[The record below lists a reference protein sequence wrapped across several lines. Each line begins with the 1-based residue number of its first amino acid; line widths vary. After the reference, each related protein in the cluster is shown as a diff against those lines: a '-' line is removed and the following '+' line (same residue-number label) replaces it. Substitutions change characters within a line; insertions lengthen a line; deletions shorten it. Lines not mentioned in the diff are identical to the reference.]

1 MKPTALKTLHTG
13 AFAHLP
19 SCLFCFS
26 LHLVVTLSLFLIISL
41 QVMLH
46 IVQASTVG
54 ADTVT

>member
-26 LHLVVTLSLFLIISL
+26 LHLVTLSLFLIVSL